1 MTSYREKSGNSTDP
15 NSIAGNMTAG
25 NVATD
30 SDIINGDRYLSAG
43 DEESSSIQRFDVDP
57 EMEPQDMDD
66 IASIITTLAIP
77 NHHDISPLR
86 EGLFIFFICLSQLI
100 TQASVAQT
108 IIGGTFIAK
117 TFGVEGIAGEES
129 WFTASF
135 SLTVGTFILI
145 SGRLGD
151 MYGYK
156 FMYLVGY
163 GWYAVTSLAVGFSS
177 YGKSTVVFSI
187 MRALQGMG
195 PAITMPN
202 SQAIL
207 GSYYPPSLKK
217 NIYMCLFGAIAPG
230 GFVLGALFT
239 SMFSEL
245 VWWPWTFWLAGIV
258 AGVAAVGAFFIIPQ
272 HIGISHNSPG
282 SFDYWG
288 SLAGVTG
295 LVLINFAWNQG
306 PNVGWDTPYVYVLL
320 IVGVLALV
328 AFYFIEQR
336 VSHPIVPREALRG
349 DTGFVLGC
357 IAAGWSC
364 FGIWI
369 YYIFRWILVVDG
381 KSSVMAAVYS
391 IPTLIMGYVAAL
403 STAYLLQHVPLAF
416 VLLLAMCAFLIASIV
431 AGTMRTHQIYW
442 LQKFVSFLI
451 GPFGMDMSFPAGC
464 VLLSDSLPREQ
475 QGIAGSLVST
485 FVNYSIAIG
494 LGIAGTVEFYVTKD
508 REPSMETTIKG
519 IKAAQAMG
527 MGMAGCGILLSAF
540 FLYKQLRRR
549 ADKSEKDMSEHE
561 ISLTKSETTP

>member
-1 MTSYREKSGNSTDP
+1 MTSTREKLGNSTDP
-15 NSIAGNMTAG
+15 NSIAGN
-25 NVATD
+25 VATD
-30 SDIINGDRYLSAG
+30 SDVINGDLYLSTG
-43 DEESSSIQRFDVDP
+43 DEETSSIQRFDVDT
-57 EMEPQDMDD
+57 ELGPQDLDD
-66 IASIITTLAIP
+66 IASIITTKAIP
-77 NHHDISPLR
+77 NHNDISPLR

-108 IIGGTFIAK
+108 IIGGPFIAK
-117 TFGVEGIAGEES
+117 TFGVEGMPGEES
-129 WFTASF
+129 WFSASL
-135 SLTVGTFILI
+135 SMTVGTFILI

-163 GWYAVTSLAVGFSS
+163 AWYAVTSLAVGFSS
-177 YGKSTVVFSI
+177 YGNSTVVFSI

-202 SQAIL
+202 SQALL

-217 NIYMCLFGAIAPG
+217 NIFMCLFGAIAPG
-230 GFVLGALFT
+230 GFVISALFT
-239 SMFSEL
+239 SMLSEL
-245 VWWPWTFWLAGIV
+245 VWWPWTFWIAGIV
-258 AGVAAVGAFFIIPQ
+258 SGVAAVGAYFIIPQ

-306 PNVGWDTPYVYVLL
+306 PNVGWDTPYVYLLL
-320 IVGVLALV
+320 IVGILALV

-336 VSHPIVPREALRG
+336 VPHPIVPSEALKG
-349 DTGFVLGC
+349 DTGFILGC

-369 YYIFRWILVVDG
+369 YYIVRWILVVDG
-381 KSSVMAAVYS
+381 KSAIMTAVYT
-391 IPTLIMGYVAAL
+391 IPPMIMGYVAAL
-403 STAYLLQHVPLAF
+403 STAFLLEHVPLAF
-416 VLLLAMCAFLIASIV
+416 VLLLAMFAFLIASIV
-431 AGTMRTHQIYW
+431 AGTMHRHQIYW
-442 LQKFVSFLI
+442 LQNFVSFLI
-451 GPFGMDMSFPAGC
+451 GPFGMDMSFPAAC

-519 IKAAQAMG
+519 IKAAQATG
-527 MGMAGCGILLSAF
+527 MGMAGCGVLISTF

-549 ADKSEKDMSEHE
+549 ADKSEKGMSEYE
-561 ISLTKSETTP
+561 ISMTKSEATP